1 MTDGAIQ
8 QFVRQIESLN
18 GEIKSLNTDKS
29 EIYKAAKQQGYDAKA
44 LRRVVAERAKKPG
57 DRVEQEELFRLYWE
71 AVEKPDLPLLR
82 EVAS

>member
-1 MTDGAIQ
+1 MKDGELQ

-29 EIYKAAKQQGYDAKA
+29 EIYKSAKFQGYDPKI
-44 LRRVVAERAKKPG
+44 LRRLIAERAKGPAE
-57 DRVEQEELFRLYWE
+57 RTEQDELFRAYWAALE
-71 AVEKPDLPLLR
+71 PSETQLLR